1 MHGIGQAPF
10 DTHLGTASRLRHKRE
25 NGHDAQ
31 LEAYVCA
38 KLKHLF
44 TLSIFPF
51 VNDVNAWT
59 ARGRYRHRTASLLSI
74 HIRDDLR
81 YETSDTSESLPSESC
96 APGGSP
102 KSTPKCARSYGGPVR
117 PFAVTWASKR

>member
-25 NGHDAQ
+25 NEHDAQ
-31 LEAYVCA
+31 LEMYVCA

-51 VNDVNAWT
+51 VNDVNA
-59 ARGRYRHRTASLLSI
+59 
-74 HIRDDLR
+74 
-81 YETSDTSESLPSESC
+81 
-96 APGGSP
+96 
-102 KSTPKCARSYGGPVR
+102 
-117 PFAVTWASKR
+117 